1 MSWIDDALESD
12 YGLLFFIGG
21 IVTIGV
27 AALAVAGIIEYYTP
41 KRQSTGV
48 VVMQTQTARRDGTP
62 EYYLYIRDDST
73 GVTMEKMVSGG
84 MYVYCPKG
92 KKLSYVIHNEC
103 VPHDIKLMY

>member
-1 MSWIDDALESD
+1 MKWIDDAMDSD
-12 YGLLFFIGG
+12 FSLLFFLVFILAGVMALLG
-21 IVTIGV
+21 VFYTIEQFV
-27 AALAVAGIIEYYTP
+27 P

-73 GVTMEKMVSGG
+73 GVTMEKSVSGG

-92 KKLSYVIHNEC
+92 RKLSYVMHNEC
-103 VPHDIKLMY
+103 SPHDIKLMY